1 MRVALL
7 TSFAASRKEPLV
19 AMMDRVHQGFL
30 DSGLP
35 EPFVRFNFADG
46 MVVRFSSVDRVL
58 KRHPELARFV
68 TEAPPMPGLP
78 AARRI
83 TNGSMSPAVDE
94 AVPYTTLQAI
104 ATGVPRS
111 FPFHG
116 VTIHFHSPEFGAATG
131 GPNAAGTPANAAGM
145 MPGITITD
153 SWWIS
158 GRNRS
163 LSARTIVEVEP
174 GDKKVPSPSGP
185 VAIVLAACG
194 KARKTIQVPL
204 AENLPAGPVPAVRLP
219 TGVAVASSNPEAA
232 RAVHEVVI
240 KYRGR
245 LPEIIQQ
252 AGLPHDLPSR
262 AEMTDAELHLTAG
275 PKKPALERIFK
286 PMGYSVRGGTASET
300 GSFTLRRRTAANLTL
315 ELSLDVGTWSHQ
327 VTAIFHV
334 WGLGFKGTLILP
346 PTAKVVPGGQY
357 PIGDAE
363 QWQGIVENL
372 GALVAELERTFVPD
386 IEAVAG
392 ASPEWYHPES

>member
-35 EPFVRFNFADG
+35 EPVVRFNFADG
-46 MVVRFSSVDRVL
+46 QVVNFSSVDRVL

-68 TEAPPMPGLP
+68 TDAPPMPGLP
-78 AARRI
+78 SARRI
-83 TNGSMSPAVDE
+83 TNGSMSSAADD

-104 ATGVPRS
+104 AAGVPRS

-116 VTIHFHSPEFGAATG
+116 VAVHFHSPEFGEAT
-131 GPNAAGTPANAAGM
+131 GTPANAAGM
-145 MPGITITD
+145 MPGIVITD
-153 SWWIS
+153 SWWIN

-174 GDKKVPSPSGP
+174 GAKKVPSPSRP
-185 VAIVLAACG
+185 IAILLAACG
-194 KARKTIQVPL
+194 KARKTIQAPL
-204 AENLPAGPVPAVRLP
+204 AESLPAGPVPSVRLP
-219 TGVAVASSNPEAA
+219 TGIAVASSNPEAT
-232 RAVHEVVI
+232 RAVHEIVV

-245 LPEIIQQ
+245 LPEITQQ

-262 AEMTDAELHLTAG
+262 AEMTNAALGLRAG
-275 PKKPALERIFK
+275 PKKPALERVFK
-286 PMGYSVRGGTASET
+286 PMGYGVRGGTARET

-346 PTAKVVPGGQY
+346 PTAKAVNGGQY

-363 QWQGIVENL
+363 QWQKIVENL
-372 GALVAELERTFVPD
+372 GALVAELERTFVPEV
-386 IEAVAG
+386 EAAAG
-392 ASPEWYHPES
+392 PSPEWYHLES

>member
-46 MVVRFSSVDRVL
+46 MVVTFSCVDRVL

-78 AARRI
+78 TVRRI
-83 TNGSMSPAVDE
+83 SNGSMSSAADD

-104 ATGVPRS
+104 AAGVPRS

-116 VTIHFHSPEFGAATG
+116 VTIHFHSPEFGEAT
-131 GPNAAGTPANAAGM
+131 GTPAAAAGM
-145 MPGITITD
+145 MAGITITD
-153 SWWIS
+153 SWWVN

-163 LSARTIVEVEP
+163 LSARTIVEAEP
-174 GDKKVPSPSGP
+174 GDKKLPSPSGP
-185 VAIVLAACG
+185 IATVLAACG
-194 KARKTIQVPL
+194 KARKTIQAPL
-204 AENLPAGPVPAVRLP
+204 AENLPAGPVPAVRLA
-219 TGVAVASSNPEAA
+219 TGIAIASSNPEAA
-232 RAVHEVVI
+232 RAVHEVVV

-245 LPEIIQQ
+245 MPEIVQQ

-262 AEMTDAELHLTAG
+262 AEMTDAALRLTAG
-275 PKKPALERIFK
+275 PKKPALERVFK

-300 GSFTLRRRTAANLTL
+300 GSFTLRRRTAANSTL
-315 ELSLDVGTWSHQ
+315 ELSLDVGTWSHN
-327 VTAIFHV
+327 VTAIFLV
-334 WGLGFKGTLILP
+334 WGLGFKGTLMLP
-346 PTAKVVPGGQY
+346 PTAKAMQGGQY

-363 QWQGIVENL
+363 QWQKIVENL
-372 GALVAELERTFVPD
+372 GALVAELERAFVPEV
-386 IEAVAG
+386 EAAAG
-392 ASPEWYHPES
+392 PSPEWYHPET